1 MNHTAIEFY
10 NGSVRMSLSSSCLD
24 QRPSSPQLNPPKP
37 APAPPLAA
45 AAAEPPQGSVK
56 IHPMF
61 NKTLDPATGRPIPT
75 QHAHPDALPSALE
88 SETPKAAEA
97 LAERLAGFRAGPSSR
112 VEASGQKA
120 GYVRKYEAT
129 QPTRAEKRQLK
140 RSPFWNEEGFV
151 EPLPA
156 GTGNDRDQKPGT
168 QSQVRRPIEQIDLE
182 SPESLDA
189 LVADCQEE
197 ESLKAGVSKR
207 GRGKTGGSGAEP
219 LSCAGPR
226 STQSFQPLPGG
237 GDHVTSGLSP
247 SGLAPHQAGVS
258 QAWHSSESFP
268 STSPSAP
275 GTGIP
280 GTSLSCTRC
289 GSEVA
294 STSSSDVTRTM
305 LQKSFLQGLLE
316 QSRSGRSPHTETW
329 QGTNGPGS
337 SLFPI
342 EVLVVHASELSLKGL
357 QRADALESGANP
369 GGRSGIV
376 SGGVW
381 VRNDGCV
388 FEPVE
393 CPGCGPGGVVVGA
406 KVLAADKANSFF
418 NGQVSVTWSF
428 CVSSWSR

>member
-1 MNHTAIEFY
+1 
-10 NGSVRMSLSSSCLD
+10 
-24 QRPSSPQLNPPKP
+24 
-37 APAPPLAA
+37 
-45 AAAEPPQGSVK
+45 
-56 IHPMF
+56 MF
-61 NKTLDPATGRPIPT
+61 NKTLDPATGRLVFT
-75 QHAHPDALPSALE
+75 QHARPDAPE
-88 SETPKAAEA
+88 SENPKAAEA

-112 VEASGQKA
+112 AEASGQKA

-156 GTGNDRDQKPGT
+156 GPSKDTDQKQGT
-168 QSQVRRPIEQIDLE
+168 QSQFRRPIEQLDLE
-182 SPESLDA
+182 SLESLDA
-189 LVADCQEE
+189 LVADCREE
-197 ESLKAGVSKR
+197 ETLNGSEAGVS
-207 GRGKTGGSGAEP
+207 GRGTGQTGQSGVAP
-219 LSCAGPR
+219 RSSAGPR
-226 STQSFQPLPGG
+226 STQSFQPLQGG
-237 GDHVTSGLSP
+237 ADHVTSGLSP
-247 SGLAPHQAGVS
+247 SGVAPHQPGVS
-258 QAWHSSESFP
+258 QARHSSERFP

-275 GTGIP
+275 SGTGGP
-280 GTSLSCTRC
+280 ETSLSCTRC

-316 QSRSGRSPHTETW
+316 QSRSGRSPHSEAW
-329 QGTNGPGS
+329 QGAKGPGS
-337 SLFPI
+337 SLYPI
-342 EVLVVHASELSLKGL
+342 EVLVVNASELNSSGL
-357 QRADALESGANP
+357 QRADALESGSNL
-369 GGRSGIV
+369 GGQAGIV

-381 VRNDGCV
+381 VEKDGCV

-418 NGQVSVTWSF
+418 NGQVSVTRSF

>member
-1 MNHTAIEFY
+1 
-10 NGSVRMSLSSSCLD
+10 MSLLLSCLD
-24 QRPSSPQLNPPKP
+24 QRPFPLQLNPPKP
-37 APAPPLAA
+37 APTPPPAA

-75 QHAHPDALPSALE
+75 QHACLDALPPALE

-112 VEASGQKA
+112 AEASGQKA

-156 GTGNDRDQKPGT
+156 GPSKDTDQKQGT
-168 QSQVRRPIEQIDLE
+168 QSQVRRPIEHLDLE
-182 SPESLDA
+182 SLESLDA

-207 GRGKTGGSGAEP
+207 GRGQTGGPEVEP

-237 GDHVTSGLSP
+237 GDYVTSGLSP
-247 SGLAPHQAGVS
+247 SGFAPHQARVS
-258 QAWHSSESFP
+258 QARHSNESLP
-268 STSPSAP
+268 GTSPSVP
-275 GTGIP
+275 GTGGP

-316 QSRSGRSPHTETW
+316 QSRSGRTPHTWE
-329 QGTNGPGS
+329 GANGPGS
-337 SLFPI
+337 SLYPI
-342 EVLVVHASELSLKGL
+342 EVLVVHASELSSSGL
-357 QRADALESGANP
+357 HRADALESGAKS
-369 GGRSGIV
+369 GKRSGII

-381 VRNDGCV
+381 VEKDGCV

-428 CVSSWSR
+428 CVSS